1 MKALL
6 ITMTFFA
13 TSCSMHQMYPV
24 GGAIVGGGAG
34 SVAGPVGGALGA
46 GVGYGA
52 GKIASLTSEKRELIG
67 ALSEGDVSKL
77 VELQMQE
84 AKQSGFFDSIL
95 DEFYGL
101 LKVVCVLVILWNLVP
116 ILYTRYVHKKHT
128 NGIPKK
134 T

>member
-1 MKALL
+1 
-6 ITMTFFA
+6 
-13 TSCSMHQMYPV
+13 
-24 GGAIVGGGAG
+24 
-34 SVAGPVGGALGA
+34 
-46 GVGYGA
+46 
-52 GKIASLTSEKRELIG
+52 
-67 ALSEGDVSKL
+67 
-77 VELQMQE
+77 MQE